1 MGNGQWSR
9 SGHEVGN
16 GQWSRSGHEVV
27 SGHHHDNVA
36 GALGV
41 LGLAVAVGGLVIS
54 SLGGSGGGSSPEAP
68 GIPLLDRVP
77 EPLPVGKKV
86 KEASQQVTGKRK
98 LCYRCLGCVIQG
110 CAGCSAGDGHML
122 VTTAIHLTK
131 GVEATPLWL

>member
-1 MGNGQWSR
+1 MKWST
-9 SGHEVGN
+9 
-16 GQWSRSGHEVV
+16 V
-27 SGHHHDNVA
+27 SGHHHHNVA

-54 SLGGSGGGSSPEAP
+54 SLGGSGRGSSPEAP

-98 LCYRCLGCVIQG
+98 PCATAVLGVLHRDVWDVHT
-110 CAGCSAGDGHML
+110 SL
-122 VTTAIHLTK
+122 
-131 GVEATPLWL
+131 